1 MSFPVSKQGAPG
13 YDKEMT
19 EGKKHRL
26 GTRMI
31 FPDGRVFY
39 YGKSSEAI
47 SAGNVS
53 MTGALTASG
62 NHNVDMVIPAA
73 VAVGANQIVVTNE
86 NEAITGSGRY
96 TGDFTTAGDFED
108 GYLFVN
114 DEAGEGQ
121 IWQIMEHSSATTTG
135 AITID
140 LYPNDSV
147 RTALTTSSQVGLRKN
162 RMATVDIFDASDITG
177 SLVGVPTCNQT
188 SGYYGW
194 YQTQGP
200 CAVLTQGTV
209 VIGKNVMTADA
220 DGRAIVMADDSSAE
234 LYIGTVLT
242 VGATGEFSLVDL
254 GIRA

>member
-1 MSFPVSKQGAPG
+1 MSFPVSVQGQPGQDKQ
-13 YDKEMT
+13 MT
-19 EGKKHRL
+19 SGKKHRL
-26 GTRMI
+26 GTRMVLS
-31 FPDGRVFY
+31 DGRVFY
-39 YGKSSEAI
+39 YGLASEDI
-47 SAGNVS
+47 EAGELA

-73 VAVGANQIVVTNE
+73 VAVGKNQVVVTNE

-121 IWQIMEHSSATTTG
+121 IWQIMEHSTAATTG

-140 LYPNDSV
+140 FYPNDTV
-147 RTALTTSSQVGLRKN
+147 RTALTTASQVGLRKN
-162 RMATVDIFDASDITG
+162 RMATVDVFDASDITG
-177 SLVGVPTCNQT
+177 SLAGVPSCKQS

-194 YQTQGP
+194 YCTQGP
-200 CAVLTQGTV
+200 AAVLTQGTV

-234 LYIGTVLT
+234 LFVGTVLT
-242 VGATGEFSLVDL
+242 VGATAEFSLVDL
-254 GIRA
+254 MIRA